1 MFFKY
6 SSDEILDDIFLK
18 KILRYQYIRFIQT
31 NHDYLTIFSI

>member
-31 NHDYLTIFSI
+31 NHDYLAILSI